1 MDTSKL
7 ENIMRISGI
16 HCSESI
22 VDVHN
27 AVSVQRLAGILFYYM
42 KQCVQKDF
50 PSLELMRDY
59 KETGYP
65 FGVFVERSGEYE
77 ALKSNVLF
85 DSNITLKIGKYNVS
99 RIWLRGS
106 STLTLEAKDN
116 SIVFVDC
123 FDDSKIDIISKDR
136 SSVKV
141 SLYGDSQCVSM
152 EGFASVKK
160 MNKKVY

>member
-1 MDTSKL
+1 MKG
-7 ENIMRISGI
+7 SGE

-27 AVSVQRLAGILFYYM
+27 ANSVGRLADILFYYM
-42 KQCVQKDF
+42 KPCIQKEF
-50 PSLELMRDY
+50 PSLEVMRDY
-59 KETGYP
+59 KNTGYP
-65 FGVFVERSGEYE
+65 FGVFVERYGEYE
-77 ALKSNVLF
+77 ALKNNVLF
-85 DSNITLKIGKYNVS
+85 NSDITLHIDKYNIS

-116 SIVFVDC
+116 SIVFIDC
-123 FDDSKIDIISKDR
+123 FDSSKIKIVAKDK

-141 SLYGDSQCVSM
+141 NLYGDSECSDM
-152 EGFASVKK
+152 EGFASIKR